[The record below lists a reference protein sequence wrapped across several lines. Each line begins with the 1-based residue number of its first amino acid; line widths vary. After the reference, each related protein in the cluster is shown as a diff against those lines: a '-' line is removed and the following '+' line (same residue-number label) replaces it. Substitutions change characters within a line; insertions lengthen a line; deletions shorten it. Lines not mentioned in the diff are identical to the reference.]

1 MRDWAREQGCGS
13 VYWQTHEANAV
24 ARRLYDEV
32 ATYEGY
38 VVYTLPVGDAS
49 AVVGNVGAR

>member
-1 MRDWAREQGCGS
+1 M
-13 VYWQTHEANAV
+13 

-38 VVYTLPVGDAS
+38 VVYTMPVGGAS
-49 AVVGNVGAR
+49 ADGGNVGAR

>member
-1 MRDWAREQGCGS
+1 
-13 VYWQTHEANAV
+13 V

-38 VVYTLPVGDAS
+38 VVYTLPVGAAS
-49 AVVGNVGAR
+49 ADGGNVGAR

>member
-1 MRDWAREQGCGS
+1 M
-13 VYWQTHEANAV
+13 

-38 VVYTLPVGDAS
+38 VVYTLPVGDGVRRWWERRR
-49 AVVGNVGAR
+49 AVRG